1 MWIYAYQYR
10 HSNFYTMVP
19 DEGKLLLQIRQNK
32 KFNYKKKR
40 VAVFGGSTYKLSSW
54 SEDNSNYNI

>member
-19 DEGKLLLQIRQNK
+19 DEGKLLLQIRQNTNL
-32 KFNYKKKR
+32 FIKKR
-40 VAVFGGSTYKLSSW
+40 VAILGGSSYKLSSW

>member
-32 KFNYKKKR
+32 ILIIKR
-40 VAVFGGSTYKLSSW
+40 VAIFWGSSYKLSSW
-54 SEDNSNYNI
+54 SEDNSDYNI

>member
-32 KFNYKKKR
+32 ILIIKR
-40 VAVFGGSTYKLSSW
+40 VAIFGGSSYKLSSW
-54 SEDNSNYNI
+54 SEDNSDYNI

>member
-10 HSNFYTMVP
+10 HSNFYTMIP

-32 KFNYKKKR
+32 ILIIKR
-40 VAVFGGSTYKLSSW
+40 VAIFGGSSYKLSSW
-54 SEDNSNYNI
+54 SEDNSDYNI

>member
-1 MWIYAYQYR
+1 
-10 HSNFYTMVP
+10 MVP

-32 KFNYKKKR
+32 NLIIKKR
-40 VAVFGGSTYKLSSW
+40 VAIFGGSSYKLSSW